1 VDDAAAFVEIPTEDG
16 AVRQPVADAGVVA
29 QIARRLRSRV
39 PREVVGR
46 GDDEEACLAHDLHGD
61 HVALDLLAEADAGVE
76 PFAHDVARHADH
88 RDVEL
93 DAGMGMHEACEHRRD
108 HQICDRRLHGE
119 PQQAGRLVRVAGGL
133 RGRCRELAERRA
145 HAREQP
151 RACLGQRD
159 AAGGAVEQARA
170 EALLE
175 RARLWLSVE
184 RPMPRRV
191 AALAKL
197 FCSAIAAKADSSANC
212 VPRIVRP
219 TRTSCSDH
227 ARLSD
232 GDGAR
237 YGRVDRR
244 VAPFRRQM
252 PEGRMDRRNLLAA
265 AGFGC
270 TLVAGAA
277 FGQQPAASARA
288 PFVGTWML
296 VSIKYVMPDGRKIE
310 PFGPGAQGLLY
321 FDARGRF
328 ATQVMAANRRPFV
341 SNNRMTGTSEE
352 NRMMSQGVVAYF
364 GTYTVH
370 TATHILTLHIAQSSF
385 PNWNGTDQL
394 RKFEFVG
401 DELRYTAASSTA
413 NPAERAELVWKR
425 AP

>member
-1 VDDAAAFVEIPTEDG
+1 
-16 AVRQPVADAGVVA
+16 
-29 QIARRLRSRV
+29 
-39 PREVVGR
+39 
-46 GDDEEACLAHDLHGD
+46 
-61 HVALDLLAEADAGVE
+61 
-76 PFAHDVARHADH
+76 
-88 RDVEL
+88 
-93 DAGMGMHEACEHRRD
+93 
-108 HQICDRRLHGE
+108 
-119 PQQAGRLVRVAGGL
+119 
-133 RGRCRELAERRA
+133 
-145 HAREQP
+145 
-151 RACLGQRD
+151 
-159 AAGGAVEQARA
+159 
-170 EALLE
+170 
-175 RARLWLSVE
+175 
-184 RPMPRRV
+184 
-191 AALAKL
+191 
-197 FCSAIAAKADSSANC
+197 
-212 VPRIVRP
+212 
-219 TRTSCSDH
+219 
-227 ARLSD
+227 
-232 GDGAR
+232 
-237 YGRVDRR
+237 
-244 VAPFRRQM
+244 
-252 PEGRMDRRNLLAA
+252 MDRRNLLAA

-370 TATHILTLHIAQSSF
+370 TATRILTLHIAQSSF
-385 PNWNGTDQL
+385 PNWNGTDHL